1 MTDLTEARAQIRE
14 VDLEMRELFL
24 KRMEAATAV
33 AAWKKERGFPVEDRE
48 QEERILSELSPQVE
62 DEKLRELYQKYQQT
76 MMDLSK
82 EWQQYL
88 IENATK

>member
-88 IENATK
+88 IDNAAE

>member
-24 KRMEAATAV
+24 KRMEAATSV

>member
-88 IENATK
+88 IENVTK

>member
-14 VDLEMRELFL
+14 VELEMRELFL

>member
-48 QEERILSELSPQVE
+48 QEERILSELSPQEE

>member
-1 MTDLTEARAQIRE
+1 MNLTEARAQIRNA
-14 VDLEMRELFL
+14 DLQMRELFL
-24 KRMEAATAV
+24 QRMEAVRAV
-33 AAWKKERGFPVEDRE
+33 ADWKKEHGLPVEDRE

-88 IENATK
+88 IDTAHSC

>member
-48 QEERILSELSPQVE
+48 QEERILSELSPQEE

-88 IENATK
+88 IENVTK